1 MHNSVTLAGGTPRL
15 MNEHKKHLLLSLAI
29 TFVGFCLNL
38 IAYYPGFISPD
49 SLDQF
54 QQAYSHQY
62 SDWHPPIM
70 AGFWSL
76 LIRIY
81 PGGHLLFLIQLSAFW
96 LSFFLLLK
104 IALTHFQKMAW
115 LVVVLFFAP
124 FIQNFT
130 GNIWKDVGL
139 AISWLLALALMLN
152 AYYKQ
157 RAINRTET
165 VVCFVLLCYGC
176 WIRINA
182 LPGVVPL
189 IGIWI
194 YMQNNP
200 FDFKITTRRFLLKV
214 AYTAA
219 IVIGLQITITQLVL
233 KPTKT
238 FPEYKLF
245 LHDLTGIYKE
255 TGNLYFPD
263 CVKHYE
269 GFDSAYI
276 RQKYIYST
284 FDNVWWN
291 PDNKHVM
298 PNPSAEVMAELQT
311 AWLNAILK
319 HPLVYL
325 KNRSIGFL
333 QFLRITNSG
342 STLAITYQ
350 YIHPNAFG
358 LTFKQNAFTRLFR
371 SYVEGQRGAPYMQPW
386 FWLLINLVVIFL
398 AKKERFYPDRYLTLG
413 LAYSS
418 LLYIAL
424 EYIVFQADTEFRYF
438 YWNCV
443 ALSLAI
449 LILAFRYVN
458 YKSKHT

>member
-1 MHNSVTLAGGTPRL
+1 MTLKR
-15 MNEHKKHLLLSLAI
+15 KHDLLASIVAL
-29 TFVGFCLNL
+29 FGFALNL
-38 IAYYPGFISPD
+38 VGYYPGFISPD
-49 SLDQF
+49 SLDQY
-54 QQAYSHQY
+54 QQAFTHQY

-76 LIRIY
+76 LIRLH
-81 PGGHLLFLIQLSAFW
+81 PGGQLMFFIQLLAFW
-96 LSFFLLLK
+96 ISFFMLFK
-104 IALTHFQKMAW
+104 IALTHFKKVAW
-115 LVVVLFFAP
+115 LVPFLFFAP
-124 FIQNFT
+124 FVQNFT

-139 AISWLLALALMLN
+139 AISWLLALAVMLN
-152 AYYKQ
+152 AYYNR
-157 RAINRTET
+157 RAITRFET
-165 VVCFVLLCYGC
+165 IGCFVLLCYGC

-189 IGIWI
+189 LGIWI

-200 FDFKITTRRFLLKV
+200 FDFVLSTRRFLLKI
-214 AYTAA
+214 AYTTA
-219 IVIGLQITITQLVL
+219 IVIGLQITITTLVL
-233 KPTKT
+233 KPVKT
-238 FPEYKLF
+238 YPEYKLF
-245 LHDLTGIYKE
+245 FHDLTGIYKE
-255 TGNLYFPD
+255 TGNLYFPE
-263 CVKHYE
+263 CIKNYE

-276 RQKYIYST
+276 RQKYIHST

-291 PDNKHVM
+291 PDNKRVM
-298 PNPSAEVMAELQT
+298 PNPSAENMDELQT
-311 AWLNAILK
+311 AWMKAILK

-350 YIHPNAFG
+350 YIHPNTYG
-358 LTFKQNAFTRLFR
+358 LTFKQNGITRLFR
-371 SYVEGQRGAPYMQPW
+371 TFVEGQRSMPYMQPW
-386 FWLLINLVVIFL
+386 FWLLINLLVIFL
-398 AKKERFYPDRYLTLG
+398 AKKELFYPDRYLTLG

-424 EYIVFQADTEFRYF
+424 EYIVYQADTEFRYF

-449 LILAFRYVN
+449 LILAFRYTKN
-458 YKSKHT
+458 KSIQTTHD